1 MPAPVKVIKSKLIT
15 YIFQKYLNEKD
26 IQIFKNNFLYYIIFR
41 IIRNFL
47 SKDIILNIYNFKVSG
62 SIKKN
67 KTSYYLLKKCE
78 FGDFEEL
85 NLIKKISRENNI
97 IFLDCGCNYGFYS
110 LFTASL
116 SEKNIVIS
124 VEASRKTYEELKK
137 NLNLNKL
144 PNINPINK
152 AISNFDN
159 QSILLNESKND
170 WESSQTHRN
179 FELLSTSNVQS
190 IKIDTILKSY
200 FNSNCLTIIK
210 LDIEGNEM
218 KAINGAEKFIQNA
231 SPLIIIEFSKY
242 IFACED
248 NLNYLEN
255 FLLNY
260 NYAIYD
266 TNNNKVKLKY
276 ILDKINNLKKGQ
288 KTIGNYYLIKD
299 TSKKFI
305 QFLKDE

>member
-170 WESSQTHRN
+170 WESS
-179 FELLSTSNVQS
+179 
-190 IKIDTILKSY
+190 
-200 FNSNCLTIIK
+200 
-210 LDIEGNEM
+210 
-218 KAINGAEKFIQNA
+218 
-231 SPLIIIEFSKY
+231 
-242 IFACED
+242 
-248 NLNYLEN
+248 
-255 FLLNY
+255 
-260 NYAIYD
+260 
-266 TNNNKVKLKY
+266 
-276 ILDKINNLKKGQ
+276 
-288 KTIGNYYLIKD
+288 
-299 TSKKFI
+299 
-305 QFLKDE
+305 